1 MNRIKKISTGFLLR
15 ITAVMAAI
23 IFCAALPG
31 QTALTGYAA
40 NTLGS
45 QGSQGSSSNE
55 GNGDAGGAD
64 GAEVNIDD
72 EEVNNIINETL
83 RKA

>member
-31 QTALTGYAA
+31 QTALTGHAA
-40 NTLGS
+40 NTLGAREVRAAAVMREMEM
-45 QGSQGSSSNE
+45 QGE
-55 GNGDAGGAD
+55 LT
-64 GAEVNIDD
+64 E
-72 EEVNNIINETL
+72 
-83 RKA
+83 RK